1 MKTLK
6 FLLKTFFFLFFGL
19 YLIVV
24 TYVYCNQVDMIFHK
38 SKIAKDFKFTFD
50 NDFEEVDIKSFDN
63 TILHGL
69 LFKSKNSK
77 GLIFY
82 LHGNAGA
89 VDSWGDI
96 SKIYTDNGYDIFIL
110 DYRSFGKSSG
120 NITDES
126 QFNKD
131 VSYAYKNMMQHYSQD
146 KIVVVGYS
154 IGTGPATI
162 LASDFKPK
170 TLILQAP
177 YYSLPDLGATQ
188 IPFIPTFLYKFKF
201 ETFKYISKVKC
212 PIYIF
217 HGDKDL
223 LINISNSK
231 KLQKLIK
238 SGDKFFTLSD
248 EDHIGIN
255 YNIDFR
261 NQLKLIL
268 K

>member
-1 MKTLK
+1 M
-6 FLLKTFFFLFFGL
+6 

-24 TYVYCNQVDMIFHK
+24 TYVYFNQVDMIFHN
-38 SKIAKDFKFTFD
+38 SKIAKDFKFTFE
-50 NDFEEVDIKSFDN
+50 NDFEEINFKSFDN

-69 LFKSKNSK
+69 LFKAKNSK

-120 NITDES
+120 VITDES
-126 QFNKD
+126 QFNQD
-131 VSYAYKNMMQHYSQD
+131 ISYAYKNMMKRYAQN
-146 KIVVVGYS
+146 KIIIIGYS
-154 IGTGPATI
+154 IGTGPAAI

-170 TLILQAP
+170 KLILQAP
-177 YYSLPDLGATQ
+177 YYSLLDLGATQ
-188 IPFIPTFLYKFKF
+188 VPFIPAFLYKFKF
-201 ETFKYISKVKC
+201 ETFRYISKVKC

-223 LINISNSK
+223 LINISNSIRLK
-231 KLQKLIK
+231 KSVKP
-238 SGDKFFTLSD
+238 SDKFFTLFN

-255 YNIDFR
+255 YNIDFQ